1 MKNIAA
7 NLDYFCRETITL
19 LRQSLISNIISI
31 FSICLILF
39 ILAMVIGGWRISNHV
54 ADIIQ
59 SEAEIN
65 VFYHEGIGS
74 QGVARLTGEL
84 QGLTGVREARPV
96 DKSEAYDRM
105 AEILGDEAEV
115 LQLFN
120 ENPFSP
126 MIAVKINLDKID
138 QVLQEL
144 DQISGIEH
152 VQNNRAVLERLRD
165 ISGMMRLLGLLVMV
179 AVGISTLII
188 ISQLIR
194 LGIQNSSEQIRTLRL
209 LGASESFIALPFLLQ
224 GLLLTVAG
232 GVLAVSMA
240 AIVMNQAYAQMT
252 EYLSFIPLLP
262 AWTLMSEIIVM
273 VMSLSIILGIAG
285 SLIGLTFT
293 TPAHRQI

>member
-31 FSICLILF
+31 LSICLILF
-39 ILAMVIGGWRISNHV
+39 ILAMVIGGWRVSNHV

-59 SEAEIN
+59 GEAEIN
-65 VFYHEGIGS
+65 VFYNEGLDT
-74 QGVARLTGEL
+74 QGVSRLTGKL
-84 QGLTGVREARPV
+84 QGLVGVREARAV

-115 LQLFN
+115 LKLFN

-144 DQISGIEH
+144 DHIPGIEH

-165 ISGMMRLLGLLVMV
+165 ISGMMRLLGLLVMT

-209 LGASESFIALPFLLQ
+209 LGAPESFIALPFLLQ

-262 AWTLMSEIIVM
+262 AWTLMSSIIVM